1 MATRIKNIDE
11 IISTGGTKTLVVADV
26 VQTGDAALT
35 AKAGLASANNFTAAN
50 TGAVTDI
57 GDAVTFDLSQGNNF
71 KCAATTVGV
80 VTFSNLTAGQS
91 GNIHFDNTGGAAHSY
106 AGNVLR
112 SGDLGDG
119 VSWVSYYTDG
129 TNVLLSISG
138 VMA

>member
-11 IISTGGTKTLVVADV
+11 IINTGGAKTLVVADV
-26 VQTGDAALT
+26 VQTG
-35 AKAGLASANNFTAAN
+35 SANNFTAAN

-71 KCAATTVGV
+71 KCAATTVGT

-91 GNIHFDNTGGAAHSY
+91 GNILFDNTGGAAHSY

-112 SGDLGDG
+112 SGDLDNG
-119 VSWVSYYTDG
+119 VHWVSYYTDG